1 MTNDLPAWLAML
13 KEWWWV
19 VSVPGTMLLAL
30 GLAYLRTQF
39 PTKAEFQGLQKSIDD
54 LGKSFDTRVDKVEQ
68 RASKLEGSLRDL
80 PTRDDMHKLELKLTE
95 QTEKT
100 ASIREAMKPMSAS
113 IDRIEAYLMDSKV
126 PRR

>member
-1 MTNDLPAWLAML
+1 MMTDFPAIFAVL

-19 VSVPGTMLLAL
+19 VSVPGTVLLGIA
-30 GLAYLRTQF
+30 LAYLKTQF
-39 PTKAEFQGLQKSIDD
+39 PTKGEFAKLQTSIDEI
-54 LGKSFDTRVDKVEQ
+54 GKTFDARIDKVEQ

-80 PTRDDMHKLELKLTE
+80 PTRDDMHKLEIKLTE

-100 ASIREAMKPMSAS
+100 AAIREAMKPMSVS
-113 IDRIEAYLMDSKV
+113 IARIEEFLLDSKV

>member
-1 MTNDLPAWLAML
+1 MMNELPAWLAML

-19 VSVPGTMLLAL
+19 ISVPGTLLL
-30 GLAYLRTQF
+30 GVGLAYLRTEF
-39 PTKAEFQGLQKSIDD
+39 PNKAEFQGLQKSIDE
-54 LGKSFDTRVDKVEQ
+54 LGKSFDARVDKVEQ

-100 ASIREAMKPMSAS
+100 SAIREAMKPMSAS